1 MTAAACPSVSVS
13 RQFPSPAA
21 FSFSWKPNVDALLQ
35 FAHCSGSFLLLELHN
50 KIEKCT
56 FVEVLR
62 EATAAANLAL
72 AQHLP
77 QRGAWDGRLA
87 GTPSEARPCFLSQEA
102 KPRLGQEGQATREFS
117 PQSPTAFPHPLA
129 DITPGT
135 ESRGSERQSYTH
147 VQRSIHHNSQ
157 RVPATPVFTDQR
169 NRRANVVCE
178 HNGTLFGL
186 KREGTLV
193 NASVNEP

>member
-13 RQFPSPAA
+13 RQFPSLAA

-56 FVEVLR
+56 FVEVLK

-129 DITPGT
+129 DTTPGT

-147 VQRSIHHNSQ
+147 VHAASIPTASGCQ
-157 RVPATPVFTDQR
+157 QPPCSLTRGTDEQ
-169 NRRANVVCE
+169 
-178 HNGTLFGL
+178 TW
-186 KREGTLV
+186 
-193 NASVNEP
+193 SVNTMERYSA